1 MESSAGTAL
10 STAPEGRGGGFAL
23 TQWSMVLAAGRK
35 SEPCKDALER
45 LCKAYWPPIH
55 AHVRRLGHGVH
66 EAQDLTQEFFSR
78 ILADE
83 SLANVAPQ
91 KGRFRSW
98 LLGALKHFLLNEWKR
113 NTALKR
119 GGGQAVF
126 SLDAMEP
133 GLREACEP
141 RDNETPDVAY
151 ERRWAETVLA
161 RVNARAR
168 REFEAAGQGERFDA
182 LKVYLLADYEPVSYA
197 ATAARLNLSEGAV
210 KSAIY
215 KLRQRYGAILRAE
228 IAETVETAEE
238 VEDEIRSLLKALR
251 PG

>member
-1 MESSAGTAL
+1 M
-10 STAPEGRGGGFAL
+10 
-23 TQWSMVLAAGRK
+23 AAGR
-35 SEPCKDALER
+35 
-45 LCKAYWPPIH
+45 
-55 AHVRRLGHGVH
+55 
-66 EAQDLTQEFFSR
+66 AQAFS
-78 ILADE
+78 D
-83 SLANVAPQ
+83 Q
-91 KGRFRSW
+91 
-98 LLGALKHFLLNEWKR
+98 
-113 NTALKR
+113 
-119 GGGQAVF
+119 
-126 SLDAMEP
+126 P
-133 GLREACEP
+133 GLREVCEP

-161 RVNARAR
+161 RVNARTR

-197 ATAARLNLSEGAV
+197 ETAARLNLSEGAV